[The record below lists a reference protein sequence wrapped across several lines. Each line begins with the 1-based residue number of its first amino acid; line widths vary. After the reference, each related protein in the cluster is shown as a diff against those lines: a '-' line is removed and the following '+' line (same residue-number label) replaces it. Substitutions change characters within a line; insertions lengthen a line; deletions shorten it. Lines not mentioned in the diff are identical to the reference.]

1 MIYNSIIKY
10 SSILILTYFMLFINE
25 NAHANTIF
33 EPLIANPYEAR
44 IGSLYSPNN
53 DKMRLDIGASYDI
66 MELVNSEEH
75 KLNFGSDFMTYTRLR
90 SEGKLKF
97 PVETSDYFFGVN
109 FTGLVNLGDN
119 NKFEYRVRVAHI
131 SSHLIDGYT
140 KLPEYTFLQRP
151 FVYSR
156 EFVDLVLAMRIDD
169 FRIYGGVNSVF
180 STQPR
185 NITRFIPQAGF
196 DYRKNI
202 ATNLD
207 VIGGYDVKLL
217 GVNSILRATNAIQL
231 GVKHQEKDKAGVFVG
246 LYYYTG
252 PSIHGMFYDK
262 VDNYLGFGF
271 QIIP

>member
-1 MIYNSIIKY
+1 MINKSIKKYN
-10 SSILILTYFMLFINE
+10 LILVITYFILFAIE
-25 NAHANTIF
+25 NSKANTIF

-53 DKMRLDIGASYDI
+53 DKMRLDIGASYDF
-66 MELVNSEEH
+66 MEILNSDGH

-90 SEGKLKF
+90 SEGKMKF

-109 FTGLVNLGDN
+109 FTGMINLDDN
-119 NKFEYRVRVAHI
+119 NQFEYRVRVAHI

-140 KLPEYTFLQRP
+140 KLPEYTFLQKP

-156 EFVDLVLAMRIDD
+156 EFVDLVIALRVDD
-169 FRIYGGVNSVF
+169 LRVYGGVNSVF

-185 NITRFIPQAGF
+185 NITRFIPQAGL
-196 DYRKNI
+196 DYRQNI
-202 ATNLD
+202 ANNID
-207 VIGGYDVKLL
+207 IIGGYDVKLL
-217 GVNSILRATNAIQL
+217 GVNSILRATNSIQL
-231 GVKHQEKDKAGVFVG
+231 GVKHQEKDKAGIFVG
-246 LYYYTG
+246 LYYFTG

-262 VDNYLGFGF
+262 IDNYLGFGF